1 MQIISVIIC
10 RNKSK
15 AVILQHK
22 TRKEL
27 WIRFVRYK
35 MFAAYTDK
43 V

>member
-22 TRKEL
+22 TKYAFYEY
-27 WIRFVRYK
+27 YK
-35 MFAAYTDK
+35 LDNCKKWKA
-43 V
+43 